1 MSILTKIAIV
11 LLVVVSLA
19 ASVVF
24 INMATVPRSYRRQLE
39 AEQRRSEALA
49 AGLRRSQ
56 LATNRMSYINAMNQ
70 ANSLG
75 RIGSL
80 QTQVES
86 LEDQITT
93 LQQDKK
99 DLAVEKNEHVAQVSQ
114 LAAALKT
121 EQQQTEAVSSQLK
134 DALSKKDE
142 LAKLNREYSQTNTKL
157 AGQIERLEKQ
167 VQVRLEEIAQLEDRI
182 GDLQKTIEDLR
193 SNTTIIAGPDQ
204 AGPTDGTG
212 ELAAPEQKIT
222 GTVTSVKDG
231 IASIDVGSASG
242 ITKGERFVI
251 YREDSFVGYLD
262 IAVVRATES
271 AGHVVK
277 AKLQPQIGD
286 RVTNKLAR

>member
-11 LLVVVSLA
+11 LLVVVSIA

-24 INMATVPRSYRRQLE
+24 INMATVPRSFRRQLQS
-39 AEQRRSEALA
+39 EQSRSEALA
-49 AGLRRSQ
+49 AGLRRAQ

-75 RIGSL
+75 RIASL
-80 QTQVES
+80 QTQVEG
-86 LEDQITT
+86 LEDQIST
-93 LQQDKK
+93 LQQNNR

-114 LAAALKT
+114 LAAALET
-121 EQQQTEAVSSQLK
+121 EQQQTEAVSAQLQ
-134 DALSKKDE
+134 DALAKKDE
-142 LAKLNREYSQTNTKL
+142 LAKLNREYSQTNTRL
-157 AGQIERLEKQ
+157 AGQIEKLEKQ

-182 GDLQKTIEDLR
+182 VDLRETIEDLR
-193 SNTTIIAGPDQ
+193 ANTTIVAGP
-204 AGPTDGTG
+204 GPDGQPDGTG
-212 ELAAPEQKIT
+212 ELTATEQKIT
-222 GTVTSVKDG
+222 GTVTSVREG

-242 ITKGERFVI
+242 ITKGQRFVI
-251 YREDSFVGYLD
+251 YRADNFVSYLD

-277 AKLQPQIGD
+277 AKLQPKIGD